1 MVFVLDTNMKQLAPC
16 HQARARKLLK
26 MGKAAVFR
34 LQPFSIILKRE
45 VKDVIKKNC
54 QIKIDP
60 GSKVTGI
67 ALLNK
72 EGKVVW
78 CCEIHHRGGQI
89 KKKLESRKALRRGRR
104 SRLRYRKPRFKT
116 KGQIR
121 NAKRHFKNRKGK
133 LPPSVQHRVENIITW
148 TKRVMKF
155 APVSDIVLELVRFD
169 MQKIENKNISGI
181 EYQQGELQG
190 FEVKEYLLEK
200 YKRTCV
206 YCGRKNIPLEVEH
219 VIPKSKGGS
228 NRVSNLVIAC
238 VRCNKRK
245 GNKSVQDFLKSKPVV
260 LRRVSEGLK
269 KPLKDASAVNASRWV
284 LYQKLNKLCA
294 NVHTGSGGRTKFNR
308 KRFKVSKSH
317 QGDAA
322 CVGKMSS
329 LFIPKGIRPLVV
341 KSTGQGGRQKA
352 MCDKYGYP
360 KSYRPLK
367 PLFGWR
373 TGDIAKCS
381 GKLGRVT
388 PRSNKSFGFAPLD
401 GSKKFSRNERFFTKK
416 HRMDGYVVI
425 VA

>member
-89 KKKLESRKALRRGRR
+89 KKKLESRTALRRGRR

-133 LPPSVQHRVENIITW
+133 SPPSVQHRVENIITW

-219 VIPKSKGGS
+219 VILKSKGGS

-245 GNKSVQDFLKSKPVV
+245 GNK
-260 LRRVSEGLK
+260 
-269 KPLKDASAVNASRWV
+269 
-284 LYQKLNKLCA
+284 
-294 NVHTGSGGRTKFNR
+294 
-308 KRFKVSKSH
+308 
-317 QGDAA
+317 
-322 CVGKMSS
+322 
-329 LFIPKGIRPLVV
+329 
-341 KSTGQGGRQKA
+341 
-352 MCDKYGYP
+352 
-360 KSYRPLK
+360 
-367 PLFGWR
+367 
-373 TGDIAKCS
+373 KCS
-381 GKLGRVT
+381 
-388 PRSNKSFGFAPLD
+388 
-401 GSKKFSRNERFFTKK
+401 RFFKE
-416 HRMDGYVVI
+416 
-425 VA
+425 